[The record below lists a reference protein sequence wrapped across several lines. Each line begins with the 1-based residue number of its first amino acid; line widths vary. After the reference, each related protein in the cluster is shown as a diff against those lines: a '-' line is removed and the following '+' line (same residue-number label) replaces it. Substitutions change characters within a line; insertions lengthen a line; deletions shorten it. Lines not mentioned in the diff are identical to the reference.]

1 MVDPAGTYV
10 SGAFRS
16 GDVAMRL
23 LRPSWPLE
31 VPCCYLETAKGPQH
45 TYKSILG
52 LGGDD
57 LFSRPSLF
65 IPSTRY
71 ENMPLVLVTQR
82 SCNGGRSPIS
92 DFHHLC
98 GDAIRPELTPLIL
111 HPPTAVRDHTLQ

>member
-1 MVDPAGTYV
+1 VVDPAGTYV

-92 DFHHLC
+92 DFYHLC